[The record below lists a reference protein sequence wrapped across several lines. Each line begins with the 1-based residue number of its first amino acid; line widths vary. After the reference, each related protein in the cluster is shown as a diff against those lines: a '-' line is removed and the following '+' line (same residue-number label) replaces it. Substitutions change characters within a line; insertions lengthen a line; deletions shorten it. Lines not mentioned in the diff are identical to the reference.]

1 MGAYEVLSALGI
13 VQAYNKQEIGE
24 YQAVRLLMLLQ
35 VTEEDAQ
42 MLIRPRPLATKI
54 EINPTP

>member
-42 MLIRPRPLATKI
+42 MLIRPRPLAAKI